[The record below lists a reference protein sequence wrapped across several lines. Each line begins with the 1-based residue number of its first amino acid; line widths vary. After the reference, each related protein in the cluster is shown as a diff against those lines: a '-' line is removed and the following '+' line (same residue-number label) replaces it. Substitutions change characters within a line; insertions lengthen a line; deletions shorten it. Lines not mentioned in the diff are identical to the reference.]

1 MPLADHERGEKMQNQ
16 LMSFIE
22 SLKGD
27 RRIISFDEAATKQA
41 VVLKLLS
48 LLGWDTF
55 NIDEVTPEYSIV
67 GRRVDYSLRINNAN
81 KVFIEVKKIGEE
93 LENHQEQ
100 LLNYSFQEGVKL
112 SILTN
117 GATWWFYLPLH
128 EGSWEQRKF
137 YTIDILQQE
146 SEDVVSKF
154 IDFISKDNIGS
165 GKAIQNA
172 EAIYK
177 GQQKQNILKDTLPK
191 AWNKIISEA
200 DELLIELI
208 NETSEKICGYKA
220 DSELVEQFLSK
231 HRDQLVISA
240 APPTKRILPPH
251 PKVISRIP
259 TSVPGSYSGKSI
271 SSFSFRGSQYE
282 VRFWK
287 DLLITLCDFL
297 NATHASDFNK
307 TLSIVGR
314 KRPYFTYNANELRLP
329 QKINNTN
336 IFVETNLSANNIV
349 KICLDMLAV
358 FGYSSSDLRI
368 EAY

>member
-1 MPLADHERGEKMQNQ
+1 MQDQ

-22 SLKGD
+22 SLKGN

-48 LLGWDTF
+48 LLSWDTF
-55 NIDEVTPEYSIV
+55 NIDEVTPEYSV
-67 GRRVDYSLRINNAN
+67 GGRRIDYSLRINNAN
-81 KVFIEVKKIGEE
+81 KVFIEVKRIGEE

-117 GATWWFYLPLH
+117 GVTWWFYLPLH

-146 SEDVVSKF
+146 SEDMASKF
-154 IDFISKDNIGS
+154 VDFISKDNIDS
-165 GKAIQNA
+165 GKAVQNA

-177 GQQKQNILKDTLPK
+177 GQHKQNILKDTLPK
-191 AWNKIISEA
+191 AWNKIISEP
-200 DELLIELI
+200 DELLVELI
-208 NETSEKICGYKA
+208 NETTEKLCGYKA
-220 DSELVEQFLSK
+220 NSELVEQFLSR
-231 HRDQLVISA
+231 HRNQLVISTA
-240 APPTKRILPPH
+240 LPTKPTLPTH
-251 PKVISRIP
+251 PKVTSRTSISA
-259 TSVPGSYSGKSI
+259 PGSYSGKSI

-287 DLLITLCDFL
+287 DLLIALCNIL
-297 NATHASDFNK
+297 NATHRSDFDK
-307 TLSIVGR
+307 TLNIVGK
-314 KRPYFTYNANELRLP
+314 KRPYFTLNANELRAP

-336 IFVETNLSANNIV
+336 IFVETNLSANYTV

-358 FGYSSSDLRI
+358 FGCSSSDLRI
-368 EAY
+368 EAH

>member
-1 MPLADHERGEKMQNQ
+1 MADHERGEKMQNQ

-22 SLKGD
+22 NLKGD

-48 LLGWDTF
+48 LLDWDTF
-55 NIDEVTPEYSIV
+55 NIDEVTPEYSV
-67 GRRVDYSLRINNAN
+67 AGRRVDFSLRINNVN

-154 IDFISKDNIGS
+154 IDFISKDDIGS

-208 NETSEKICGYKA
+208 NETTEKICGYKA
-220 DSELVEQFLSK
+220 DSELVEQFLSR
-231 HRDQLVISA
+231 HRNQLVISTV
-240 APPTKRILPPH
+240 PPTK
-251 PKVISRIP
+251 
-259 TSVPGSYSGKSI
+259 SVSGSYSGKSI

-287 DLLITLCDFL
+287 DLLITLCDIL
-297 NATHASDFNK
+297 NATNRSHFDK
-307 TLSIVGR
+307 ILSIVGR
-314 KRPYFTYNANELRLP
+314 KRPYFTHNANELRVP

-368 EAY
+368 EAH

>member
-1 MPLADHERGEKMQNQ
+1 LADHERGEKMRNQ
-16 LMSFIE
+16 LMPFIE
-22 SLKGD
+22 SIKRD

-48 LLGWDTF
+48 LLDWDTF

-191 AWNKIISEA
+191 AWNKIVSEA
-200 DELLIELI
+200 DELLI
-208 NETSEKICGYKA
+208 
-220 DSELVEQFLSK
+220 ELVEQFLSK
-231 HRDQLVISA
+231 HRDQLVISTV
-240 APPTKRILPPH
+240 PPTKWILPTH
-251 PKVISRIP
+251 QKVTPRTP